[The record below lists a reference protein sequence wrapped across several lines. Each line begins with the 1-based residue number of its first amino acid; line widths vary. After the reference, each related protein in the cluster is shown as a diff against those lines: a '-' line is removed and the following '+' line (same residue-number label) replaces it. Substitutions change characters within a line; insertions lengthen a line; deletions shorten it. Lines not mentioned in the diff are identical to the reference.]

1 MKRRRKIILP
11 TVAVV
16 LLASVGFFVFLE
28 IRIES
33 VRDEFSSLEARSVAS
48 AALTAGLEETLEDYK
63 LNYDDIVSFT
73 YDEEGNIKS
82 LSTDTVLLN
91 TIGNEIGSNTDEY
104 INSTGTYKVSLPL
117 TSLLGGQLFAGM
129 GPDIS
134 FYVTMRGLT
143 STKFE
148 NHFEDEGVNQTRHQI
163 FLDVTVKMNVVFRG
177 NVTVVEYNADVCIA
191 ESIIVGGIPGA
202 FADF

>member
-11 TVAVV
+11 TVAVI
-16 LLASVGFFVFLE
+16 LFATVGLFIFLE
-28 IRIES
+28 LRIRS
-33 VRDEFSSLEARSVAS
+33 VRNEFSSLEARSIAS
-48 AALTAGLEETLEDYK
+48 SALTAGLEKTMDDYK

-104 INSTGTYKVSLPL
+104 INSTGTYKVSLPV
-117 TSLLGGQLFAGM
+117 TSLLGGQLFAGI

-134 FYVTMRGLT
+134 FYVTMRGIT

-148 NHFEDEGVNQTRHQI
+148 NHFEDDGVNQTRHQI
-163 FLDVTVKMNVVFRG
+163 FLDVTVRMNIVFRG
-177 NVTVVEYNADVCIA
+177 EVTVVEYNSDVCIA
-191 ESIIVGGIPGA
+191 ESIIVGEIPSA